1 MPDELSEDPT
11 ADQRADLVACEQ
23 YGAISLAQARDA
35 GLTPNQ
41 VRHRVRTKRW
51 RRATRAVFVVGG
63 APSTWQQSVMVACLA
78 GPAGTAASHLT
89 GAALYG
95 LWDPPPVPHV
105 TVPRTA
111 SGRFR
116 AAIVHHAELQPAD
129 VSLMGAVPCTRPARI
144 LVECA
149 ELLGH
154 EELCELVDEVL
165 CRRLTTVDGVHQAM
179 ARAGRS
185 PGRKGL
191 IDLERALEVWTPG
204 PRPGSPAEM
213 RLARCLVRW
222 GFPPPQRQV
231 KIHDGRGGFVA
242 RVDLGWPKRRVGLE
256 YDGERHHGPR
266 QRPADVARQARVEAL
281 GWELVR
287 VRSDDLRGRGTKLRA
302 TLARLLAA

>member
-1 MPDELSEDPT
+1 MCPKAQRPAVTVTGSAQNSRPCPTSSARMPPPTSEPT
-11 ADQRADLVACEQ
+11 WSPANN
-23 YGAISLAQARDA
+23 
-35 GLTPNQ
+35 T
-41 VRHRVRTKRW
+41 
-51 RRATRAVFVVGG
+51 
-63 APSTWQQSVMVACLA
+63 APSAW
-78 GPAGTAASHLT
+78 PRHGT
-89 GAALYG
+89 
-95 LWDPPPVPHV
+95 
-105 TVPRTA
+105 
-111 SGRFR
+111 
-116 AAIVHHAELQPAD
+116 
-129 VSLMGAVPCTRPARI
+129 LMGAVPCTRPARI

-256 YDGERHHGPR
+256 YE
-266 QRPADVARQARVEAL
+266 
-281 GWELVR
+281 
-287 VRSDDLRGRGTKLRA
+287 
-302 TLARLLAA
+302 

>member
-1 MPDELSEDPT
+1 MPDQNSEKSTP
-11 ADQRADLVACEQ
+11 DQRADLLACEQ
-23 YGAISLAQARDA
+23 YGAISLAQARGA

-41 VRHRVRTKRW
+41 VRHRRRTKRW
-51 RRATRAVFVVGG
+51 RAATRAVFVVCG
-63 APSTWQQSVMVACLA
+63 APSTWQQTAMVACLA
-78 GPAGTAASHLT
+78 GPAGTVASHLT

-116 AAIVHHAELQPAD
+116 AAIVHHAELDPAD
-129 VSLMGAVPCTRPARI
+129 VSVIGAVPCTRPARI

-149 ELLGH
+149 GVLGH

-165 CRRLTTVDGVHQAM
+165 CRRLTTVEGVHQAM

-191 IDLERALEVWTPG
+191 INLERALEVWTPG
-204 PRPGSPAEM
+204 PHPGSPAEM
-213 RLARCLVRW
+213 RLARRLVRW

-231 KIHDGRGGFVA
+231 KIYDGRGWFVA
-242 RVDLGWPKRRVGLE
+242 RVDLGWSNRKVGLE

-266 QRPADVARQARVEAL
+266 QRPADVDRQARVEAL

-287 VRSDDLRGRGTKLRA
+287 VRSDDLRGPGAELRA